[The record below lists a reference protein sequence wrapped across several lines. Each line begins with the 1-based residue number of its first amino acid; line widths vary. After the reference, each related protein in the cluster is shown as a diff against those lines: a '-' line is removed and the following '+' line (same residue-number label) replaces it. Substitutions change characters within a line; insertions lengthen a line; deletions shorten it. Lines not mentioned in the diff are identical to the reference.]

1 MSGHSKWATIKHQ
14 KGANDLKRGKIFSR
28 ISKLIAIAVRE
39 GGSDDPE
46 TNPRL
51 RLQVEKAKEVNM
63 PKENIKRAIDKGAGR
78 VEGAS
83 YEEVNYE
90 GFGPNKVAM
99 IVECVTDNRNR
110 SNSEVKVAFDK
121 NNGVLGSSG
130 STAYFF
136 EKKGLISIKLNGKDP
151 EEAQLELIDFGAED
165 FQMEEEG
172 EMEIITDFTKVHEV
186 SEKIK
191 TAGYIVTDYEVIM
204 KPNVYIDLSEE
215 QYNKFENFLETVDD
229 LDDVQRIFHNARKI

>member
-130 STAYFF
+130 STSYFF

-151 EEAQLELIDFGAED
+151 EEAQLELIDFGVED
-165 FQMEEEG
+165 FEMGEEG

-191 TAGYIVTDYEVIM
+191 AAGYIVSDYEVIM
-204 KPNVYIDLSEE
+204 KPNVYIDLSED
-215 QYNKFENFLETVDD
+215 QYSKFENFLENVDD